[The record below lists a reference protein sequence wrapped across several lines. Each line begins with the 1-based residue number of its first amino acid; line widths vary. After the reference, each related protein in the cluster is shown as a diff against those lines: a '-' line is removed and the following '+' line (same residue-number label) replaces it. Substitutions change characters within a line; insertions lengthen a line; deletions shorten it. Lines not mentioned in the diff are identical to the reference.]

1 MDNRLR
7 IQRVSHKFKL
17 LFIALIFIIP
27 LTELMLWLF
36 YNQLPNNHFFLLHD
50 QIQGEL
56 SLSVRMQLFLA
67 SLIPIGILT
76 YGVFIL
82 IKLFRLYEKKIVF
95 TAENV
100 RHYRRLGFVAI
111 SWVVGKVIYLPI
123 CSLILSFQQS
133 DNNLFISLGLQSVD
147 LFVLVTGVIVILV
160 SWIMDEARR
169 LEEEQAYTV

>member
-27 LTELMLWLF
+27 LTEFMLWLL

-50 QIQGEL
+50 QVQGEL

-82 IKLFRLYEKKIVF
+82 TKLFGLYEKKIVF
-95 TAENV
+95 SAKNV
-100 RHYRRLGFVAI
+100 RHYRRLGVVAI
-111 SWVVGKVIYLPI
+111 SWVISKVIYLPI
-123 CSLILSFQQS
+123 CSIIISFHQS
-133 DNNLFISLGLQSVD
+133 DNKLSISLGLQSVD
-147 LFVLVTGVIVILV
+147 LFVLVTGAIVILV